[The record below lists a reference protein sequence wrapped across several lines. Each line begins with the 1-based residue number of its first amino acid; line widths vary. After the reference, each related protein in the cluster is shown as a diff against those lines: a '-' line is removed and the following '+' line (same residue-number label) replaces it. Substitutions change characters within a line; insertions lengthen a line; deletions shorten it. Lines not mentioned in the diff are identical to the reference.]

1 MKTIFLFL
9 ITGFEEIEALAT
21 VDVLRRAGLPVR
33 TVSLTDER
41 TVTGSHGIPV
51 VADGLFEETDFGL
64 AEMLV
69 IPGGTPAFD
78 SHEGLKREVQAFYD
92 KGGRVAAICASPMVL
107 GGLGI
112 LRGRRATCYPGFEK
126 YLSGAILATDKAA
139 VVDGNVITGRG
150 PGLTLDFALT
160 LVEVLAGEAKRHEV
174 ASQLLVGW
182 RRGDR
187 CGNDVYY
194 IELCAVSTDE
204 DGDVVDVESI
214 AKTEYYYI

>member
-9 ITGFEEIEALAT
+9 ITGFEEIEALAS
-21 VDVLRRAGLPVR
+21 VDVLRRAGLSVR
-33 TVSLTDER
+33 TVSLTGER

-51 VADGLFEETDFGL
+51 VADVLFEEVDFGE

-78 SHEGLKREVQAFYD
+78 GHEGLKREVLAFYGA
-92 KGGRVAAICASPMVL
+92 GGRVAAICASPMVF

-112 LRGRRATCYPGFEK
+112 LRGRKATCYPGFEK
-126 YLSGAILATDKAA
+126 YLQGALLATDRAA

-160 LVEVLAGEAKRHEV
+160 LVGVLAGEEKCREV
-174 ASQLLVGW
+174 ASQLLVDRRR
-182 RRGDR
+182 RRGGKR
-187 CGNDVYY
+187 GNYRPYGVLL
-194 IELCAVSTDE
+194 E
-204 DGDVVDVESI
+204 
-214 AKTEYYYI
+214 

>member
-160 LVEVLAGEAKRHEV
+160 LVEVLAGEAKRHEGG
-174 ASQLLVGW
+174 SLLVVGC
-182 RRGDR
+182 RLGDR
-187 CGNDVYY
+187 CWNDVYY

>member
-33 TVSLTDER
+33 TVSLTGER

-51 VADGLFEETDFGL
+51 VADGLFEETDFDL

-69 IPGGTPAFD
+69 IPGGTTAFD
-78 SHEGLKREVQAFYD
+78 SHEGLKREVLAFYD
-92 KGGRVAAICASPMVL
+92 KGGRVAAICASPKVL

-126 YLSGAILATDKAA
+126 YLAGAILATDEAA

-160 LVEVLAGEAKRHEV
+160 LVDVLAGAAKRHEV
-174 ASQLLVGW
+174 ASQLLVG
-182 RRGDR
+182 
-187 CGNDVYY
+187 
-194 IELCAVSTDE
+194 
-204 DGDVVDVESI
+204 
-214 AKTEYYYI
+214 

>member
-21 VDVLRRAGLPVR
+21 VDVLRRAGLPVC

-41 TVTGSHGIPV
+41 TVTGNHGIPV

-69 IPGGTPAFD
+69 IPGGTSAFD

-112 LRGRRATCYPGFEK
+112 QRGRRATCYPGFEK

-174 ASQLLVGW
+174 ASQLLVG
-182 RRGDR
+182 
-187 CGNDVYY
+187 
-194 IELCAVSTDE
+194 
-204 DGDVVDVESI
+204 
-214 AKTEYYYI
+214 

>member
-92 KGGRVAAICASPMVL
+92 KGGRVA
-107 GGLGI
+107 
-112 LRGRRATCYPGFEK
+112 
-126 YLSGAILATDKAA
+126 TDKAA

-174 ASQLLVGW
+174 ASQLLVG
-182 RRGDR
+182 
-187 CGNDVYY
+187 
-194 IELCAVSTDE
+194 
-204 DGDVVDVESI
+204 
-214 AKTEYYYI
+214 

>member
-78 SHEGLKREVQAFYD
+78 SHEGLKR
-92 KGGRVAAICASPMVL
+92 
-107 GGLGI
+107 
-112 LRGRRATCYPGFEK
+112 
-126 YLSGAILATDKAA
+126 
-139 VVDGNVITGRG
+139 
-150 PGLTLDFALT
+150 
-160 LVEVLAGEAKRHEV
+160 
-174 ASQLLVGW
+174 
-182 RRGDR
+182 
-187 CGNDVYY
+187 
-194 IELCAVSTDE
+194 
-204 DGDVVDVESI
+204 
-214 AKTEYYYI
+214 